1 MQIDIYTVDYCPYCR
16 KALNFL
22 NERGITYNHHDITSN
37 EDEMR
42 KKLGEMYNI
51 QGDVTVPQII
61 VDGKRIGGYTDMI
74 ALNEQNALP
83 F

>member
-1 MQIDIYTVDYCPYCR
+1 MQIDIYTVDYCPYCH

-22 NERGITYNHHDITSN
+22 KSKGVEFTNHDITDD
-37 EDEMR
+37 EDNMR
-42 KKLGEMYNI
+42 IEIGKKYDI

-61 VDGKRIGGYTDMI
+61 IDGKRIGGYSDLLVLEETGK
-74 ALNEQNALP
+74 LP

>member
-1 MQIDIYTVDYCPYCR
+1 MQIDIYTVDYCPYCH
-16 KALNFL
+16 KALKFL
-22 NERGITYNHHDITSN
+22 NARGVEYKHHDITKN
-37 EDEMR
+37 ETEMR

-61 VDGKRIGGYTDMI
+61 VDGNRLGGYTDMI
-74 ALNEQNALP
+74 ALADKNALP